1 MCLFFVF
8 LLRFCCKKRL
18 SSFLLPFWLFL
29 LLIFVFCFFV
39 FACFFVFVYHLISYI
54 SAFVFVF
61 LLFFCKKRLSSSLL
75 PFWLFPL
82 AEVTPSVSHYV
93 ELPSQHF
100 FVKHTD
106 IIIFIVIT
114 GTMLFFFVCHVFVD
128 IWDPNLNYQNYRLAD
143 CFFTFT
149 NLGIKNTDWIEKIL
163 SG

>member
-8 LLRFCCKKRL
+8 LLFCCKKRL
-18 SSFLLPFWLFL
+18 SSSLLPFWLFL
-29 LLIFVFCFFV
+29 LLRFCFV
-39 FACFFVFVYHLISYI
+39 CLCLILFLFLYLLI
-54 SAFVFVF
+54 LHICAFVFVF

-106 IIIFIVIT
+106 IIIFIVINRT
-114 GTMLFFFVCHVFVD
+114 RLGLAFVRHVF
-128 IWDPNLNYQNYRLAD
+128 WTYGTQ
-143 CFFTFT
+143 T
-149 NLGIKNTDWIEKIL
+149 
-163 SG
+163 

>member
-1 MCLFFVF
+1 MTNIGYGTMLSFARLQVNFHALSQNRKAVAEFVYLFVFDCFLYLYIFEFCIFMCLF
-8 LLRFCCKKRL
+8 
-18 SSFLLPFWLFL
+18 
-29 LLIFVFCFFV
+29 
-39 FACFFVFVYHLISYI
+39 
-54 SAFVFVF
+54 FVF

-106 IIIFIVIT
+106 TIIFIVIT
-114 GTMLFFFVCHVFVD
+114 RTKLGLAFVCHVFVD